1 MKQMGSGR
9 ADSAKELAYTL
20 YDIAA
25 NKRKDANE
33 ATAYNGLTSVVRVN
47 STIS

>member
-25 NKRKDANE
+25 NKLKRCK
-33 ATAYNGLTSVVRVN
+33 
-47 STIS
+47 